1 MGVDGGTR
9 AELCGATFP
18 NIRLRAVVGDDGGTE
33 RSDSGATPFRIF
45 DLGWRLG
52 TMVVPEWSV
61 SGTIPFRTFYIGWL
75 VGVDGGCPE
84 RSFAERRFPNFQLRV
99 VGGD

>member
-1 MGVDGGTR
+1 M
-9 AELCGATFP
+9 
-18 NIRLRAVVGDDGGTE
+18 VVPE
-33 RSDSGATPFRIF
+33 RSFAERPFRTF
-45 DLGWRLG
+45 DLGRWLG